1 QPFCLLPKS
10 PLPLRQRA
18 RLHSLLVCELRGGQA
33 AVLPSLDDLD
43 PLTSG
48 TGRCPLA
55 FFRHRQALAGVPP
68 TVNDV
73 LGGTGT
79 RACASTSTCLCLG
92 VDAGPRGDHSTAAG
106 GNFENSAS
114 ASRRAPRAAYS

>member
-1 QPFCLLPKS
+1 MTCSAERVPKS

-79 RACASTSTCLCLG
+79 PLRRGSRIGRTPDASSTSRSRCGPSTRCEHGL
-92 VDAGPRGDHSTAAG
+92 VD
-106 GNFENSAS
+106 E
-114 ASRRAPRAAYS
+114 

>member
-1 QPFCLLPKS
+1 PKS

-79 RACASTSTCLCLG
+79 LMTHEPRRPPDASAAPRRGRA
-92 VDAGPRGDHSTAAG
+92 AAG
-106 GNFENSAS
+106 ADAARGRPRD
-114 ASRRAPRAAYS
+114 RRSLRSWRGS

>member
-1 QPFCLLPKS
+1 MTCSAERVPKS

-79 RACASTSTCLCLG
+79 CVRPSG
-92 VDAGPRGDHSTAAG
+92 AADR
-106 GNFENSAS
+106 
-114 ASRRAPRAAYS
+114 SRRRARTG